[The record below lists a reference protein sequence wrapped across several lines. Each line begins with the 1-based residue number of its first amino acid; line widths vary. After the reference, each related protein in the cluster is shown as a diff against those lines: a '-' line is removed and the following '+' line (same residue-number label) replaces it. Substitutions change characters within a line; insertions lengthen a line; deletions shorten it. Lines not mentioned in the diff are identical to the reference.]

1 MGVPGPVEGIGG
13 WRPGGELTLLLGFL
27 LLAAFLAGKVAEG
40 VRLPRITGYLL
51 LGWIVGP
58 DLLGFPDRPHLE
70 EFRIVEDLAI
80 SLIAMSAGGEL
91 RIGALRRRWRQIVG
105 ITATE
110 MTAVFLTLSLAV
122 VAVSGWFPLTAG
134 MPTARVTVAMIFGSV
149 AIANSPAVA
158 IAVIKETGARGPVS
172 STILAVT
179 VLKDV
184 MVVVL
189 FTGALSVARVLEGAA
204 ERAPGVGWTLGW
216 EVGGSLAM
224 GMVAGWMIS
233 LYMVRFKGYSVLFIL
248 GAALANTLLATFFH
262 LEALLI
268 SISAGFFVRN
278 LGAGDAR
285 RFMRAV
291 EANSIPF
298 YALFFS
304 LAGAGIQLEGLKH
317 VGGYVLLFVG
327 LRAVAVFLGTRLG
340 ARMTDSPVEI
350 QRYAWTGF
358 ISQAGVAL
366 GMVMLAAR
374 AFPTW
379 GAELQIILVAM
390 VAMHELVGPILFLS
404 GLRRAGEIGV
414 GGRARR
420 VAPDDHGGWVG
431 EAFPRG

>member
-1 MGVPGPVEGIGG
+1 MELRRALSLGGILGLLWVFQALSRVLG
-13 WRPGGELTLLLGFL
+13 AGDLGGELTLLLGFL

-58 DLLGFPDRPHLE
+58 DLLGFLDRPHLE
-70 EFRIVEDLAI
+70 GFRIVEDLAI

-105 ITATE
+105 ITAAE

-134 MPTARVTVAMIFGSV
+134 MPTARILTVAMIFGSI

-158 IAVIKETGARGPVS
+158 IAVINETGARGPVS

-278 LGAGDAR
+278 LGA
-285 RFMRAV
+285 
-291 EANSIPF
+291 
-298 YALFFS
+298 
-304 LAGAGIQLEGLKH
+304 
-317 VGGYVLLFVG
+317 
-327 LRAVAVFLGTRLG
+327 
-340 ARMTDSPVEI
+340 
-350 QRYAWTGF
+350 
-358 ISQAGVAL
+358 
-366 GMVMLAAR
+366 
-374 AFPTW
+374 
-379 GAELQIILVAM
+379 
-390 VAMHELVGPILFLS
+390 
-404 GLRRAGEIGV
+404 
-414 GGRARR
+414 
-420 VAPDDHGGWVG
+420 
-431 EAFPRG
+431 